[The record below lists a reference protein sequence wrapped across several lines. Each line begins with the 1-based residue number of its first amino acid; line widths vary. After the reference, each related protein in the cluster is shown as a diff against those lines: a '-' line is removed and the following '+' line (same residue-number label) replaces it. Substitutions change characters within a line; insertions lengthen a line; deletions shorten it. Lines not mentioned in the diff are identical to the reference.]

1 MEKIKVSLPIVVEG
15 RYDKSTL
22 SGFVDATIITTDGF
36 SIFNNKEKQLLV
48 RRLCADG
55 AIILTDSDGGGKQIR
70 SFLSGIVGSDKIYN
84 LYIPKISGKEK
95 RKQKPSAAGTL
106 GVEGMS
112 REVLSR
118 LLEPF
123 SVDKDIVRKGGISKT
138 DFFIDGLSGG
148 ENSSLKRARLAH
160 LAGLPDDISANALLE
175 ALNILYS
182 YDEYK
187 ALLAKTENAKKRGV
201 KIDESRCFGCK
212 ICAVAAYCP
221 SKAVY
226 FENGKA
232 RLDESKCTDCKVC
245 IGKCPFGAFPEEI

>member
-1 MEKIKVSLPIVVEG
+1 MEKIKVSLPIIVEG

-22 SGFVDATIITTDGF
+22 AGFVDATIITTDGF
-36 SIFNNKEKQLLV
+36 SIFNNKEKQSLV

-70 SFLSGIVGSDKIYN
+70 SFLSGIVGSDKIHH

-118 LLEPF
+118 LLAPF
-123 SVDKDIVRKGGISKT
+123 SSDSAVTLKGGISKT

-148 ENSSLKRARLAH
+148 ENSSQKRGKLAT

-182 YDEYK
+182 YEEYK
-187 ALLAKTENAKKRGV
+187 DLLSKTLE
-201 KIDESRCFGCK
+201 
-212 ICAVAAYCP
+212 
-221 SKAVY
+221 
-226 FENGKA
+226 
-232 RLDESKCTDCKVC
+232 
-245 IGKCPFGAFPEEI
+245 

>member
-1 MEKIKVSLPIVVEG
+1 MEKIKVSLPIIVEG

-22 SGFVDATIITTDGF
+22 AGFVDATIITTDGF
-36 SIFNNKEKQLLV
+36 SIFNNKEKQSLV
-48 RRLCADG
+48 RRLCSDG

-123 SVDKDIVRKGGISKT
+123 ASDNAVTLKGGVSKT

-148 ENSSLKRARLAH
+148 ENSSVKRGKLAR

-175 ALNILYS
+175 AINILYS

-187 ALLAKTENAKKRGV
+187 KLLSKTE
-201 KIDESRCFGCK
+201 E
-212 ICAVAAYCP
+212 
-221 SKAVY
+221 
-226 FENGKA
+226 
-232 RLDESKCTDCKVC
+232 
-245 IGKCPFGAFPEEI
+245 